1 MANPASP
8 KSLRQDPANL
18 RAWLHRIEEHFAG
31 RGQHQGSR
39 VREAALAALRGAGA
53 PAGPGLPVEPHARHQ
68 AVFEQALAEM
78 RARYDAMPPPTDP
91 ADAHS
96 RALTLG
102 LTEIVFRRLAEID
115 DGGLDR
121 EAFAQ
126 GLTHALGNIL
136 ASAAS
141 CFVYGDEAATRPTVE
156 RLVVAT
162 VGRALMRCNDPDR
175 DVVVVTMPTAGRS

>member
-1 MANPASP
+1 
-8 KSLRQDPANL
+8 D
-18 RAWLHRIEEHFAG
+18 H
-31 RGQHQGSR
+31 
-39 VREAALAALRGAGA
+39 
-53 PAGPGLPVEPHARHQ
+53 EP
-68 AVFEQALAEM
+68 
-78 RARYDAMPPPTDP
+78 
-91 ADAHS
+91 
-96 RALTLG
+96 
-102 LTEIVFRRLAEID
+102 
-115 DGGLDR
+115 LDR